1 MADDEELYLANLD
14 EFVNDEDKIVTYKWL
29 SRTLSVPVNKAKQM
43 LYAFAQKQKTSKS
56 ASHLN
61 ITYIVGGRC
70 SLDGEKV
77 HRYVITQDENLEE
90 TKKSFSVVTS
100 LHIYSIQ
107 KCQLKDSNSLYTVDY
122 DMQRQHN
129 NESNRWSHVHC
140 SAAVPLADKGVSR
153 GTRRINGLANGEKCP
168 TIKLVNG
175 SCEPGT
181 TQKGTSNLA
190 SEQKGKIPGPKSKK
204 GQMSALES
212 MFAAKPS
219 SSKPEKSKSEKPQ
232 DSNDASCEEPKVGQG
247 KTDSNKA
254 GSIKSSFFGKATTV
268 KKASEKPGSTE
279 KDKEV
284 ISKKTETVP
293 KKQNDTAKSLSEKK
307 RELPPEDDE
316 EDPLPSE
323 ISKAIKSDS
332 AESKVVKGDKK
343 EIQKKEENKA
353 ETTKK

>member
-1 MADDEELYLANLD
+1 MFLDLVCNAGAIADSGNLYKGRRKTQIWREIKMADDEELYLANLD

-181 TQKGTSNLA
+181 TQKGIDNHWESLLSAHTY
-190 SEQKGKIPGPKSKK
+190 EQSK
-204 GQMSALES
+204 
-212 MFAAKPS
+212 
-219 SSKPEKSKSEKPQ
+219 
-232 DSNDASCEEPKVGQG
+232 
-247 KTDSNKA
+247 
-254 GSIKSSFFGKATTV
+254 
-268 KKASEKPGSTE
+268 
-279 KDKEV
+279 
-284 ISKKTETVP
+284 
-293 KKQNDTAKSLSEKK
+293 
-307 RELPPEDDE
+307 
-316 EDPLPSE
+316 
-323 ISKAIKSDS
+323 
-332 AESKVVKGDKK
+332 
-343 EIQKKEENKA
+343 
-353 ETTKK
+353 